1 MMKRVESNDPAA
13 MTHAGVKQHMK
24 GNYSGASEY
33 WKAGCVSKE
42 DLATALPAWAVDA
55 TKSRQRETAEK
66 FKARNM
72 DYVRLQF

>member
-1 MMKRVESNDPAA
+1 
-13 MTHAGVKQHMK
+13 MK

-42 DLATALPAWAVDA
+42 ALATALHAHQAAVDA
-55 TKSRQRETAEK
+55 TKSPQRETAEK

-72 DYVRLQF
+72 DCVRLQF